1 MFLSRKGYGI
11 LKEDNDEIVEYFRKL
26 LTVKAN
32 INPENPG
39 GDLIKEFP
47 VYKENSKKIYI
58 PKYLGLK
65 TYGVP
70 PVENIDLS
78 DGLTCE
84 NLIFKGSL
92 RQAQEEPVS
101 EFLKAAKNPVRQ
113 GGIISLQCGGG
124 KTLCA
129 LYIACQIK
137 KKTMVICHKGFL
149 IDQWKERI
157 AEFIPTARIGL
168 LKAQIVDVEDNDIVI
183 ASLQSLAMKEYDSK
197 LFENFGMAI
206 FDEVHHLGA
215 EVFSRA
221 LVKCSFRVMLGLS
234 ATLNRKDGLRKV
246 FEWYIGPPVNQI
258 QKRSDKNMIVKMINF
273 YESHESYG
281 RELVMWN
288 GKRNIPRMIN
298 AVCEYDYRTKLIIT
312 ELKQV
317 LDKEP
322 DRHTIIISDRR
333 NHLKTIEKELKLIM
347 PNKTV
352 GYYVGGMSQKDL
364 KESESKNIL
373 LGTYT
378 MVSEGFDVPT
388 LNTLVLASPISSV
401 EQSIGRIQRQ
411 KEADRKYTPYVID
424 LWDNYSLFKNQGFKR
439 HAFYKKNGYDVQVKN
454 IGTPIIQF
462 EETKKDK
469 NNGNQPVKKV
479 AILVDSDGET

>member
-11 LKEDNDEIVEYFRKL
+11 LKEDNEEIVEYFRKL
-26 LTVKAN
+26 LTVKPKV
-32 INPENPG
+32 NPENPG
-39 GDLIKEFP
+39 GDLVKEFP
-47 VYKENSKKIYI
+47 VYKENSTKLYI

-65 TYGVP
+65 TYGLP
-70 PVENIDLS
+70 PSENNTLS
-78 DGLTCE
+78 DGLICN

-92 RQAQEEPVS
+92 RPIQEEPVRL
-101 EFLKAAKNPVRQ
+101 FLEAANDPCRQ
-113 GGIISLQCGGG
+113 GGIITLPCGFG
-124 KTLCA
+124 KTLIA
-129 LYIACQIK
+129 LYLACQIK

-157 AEFIPTARIGL
+157 AEFIPTARVGL
-168 LKAQIVDVEDNDIVI
+168 LNAQIVDIEDNDIVV
-183 ASLQSLAMKEYDSK
+183 ASLQSLAMKDYDPK
-197 LFENFGMAI
+197 LFENFGMSI
-206 FDEVHHLGA
+206 FDECHHLSA

-246 FEWYIGPPVNQI
+246 FEWYIGHPVNQI

-281 RELVMWN
+281 REIVVWN
-288 GKRNIPRMIN
+288 GKRNIPKMIN
-298 AVCEYDYRTKLIIT
+298 AICEYDYRTKLIID
-312 ELKQV
+312 ELKEV

-333 NHLKTIEKELKLIM
+333 NHLNSIEKEIKLRM
-347 PNKTV
+347 PAKTI

-388 LNTLVLASPISSV
+388 LNTLVLASPISSI

-411 KEADRKYTPYVID
+411 KEADRKYIPIVID
-424 LWDNYSLFKNQGFKR
+424 FWDNYSLFKNQGFKR
-439 HAFYKKNGYDVQVKN
+439 HTFYKKNGYDVQIKN
-454 IGTPIIQF
+454 IGTPVMHF

-469 NNGNQPVKKV
+469 NTKKV
-479 AILVDSDGET
+479 AILVESDGDL